1 MWLVQ
6 ELCITPFRG
15 GGEPTAGHISRRKRF
30 EDLSFLSFRI
40 QASVLPFDLL
50 RMLLSRQ
57 TSQGN
62 NRKVKGRFDQEGKA
76 KILYYDC
83 LPPYLTGDP
92 DIKKQLGL
100 YYRFWG
106 VFVGDGKFVKVLYHP
121 ILTVGVLLLRVLVGL
136 SFITRK

>member
-83 LPPYLTGDP
+83 LTPYLINKRRAAQWEISTKRNFQ
-92 DIKKQLGL
+92 IL
-100 YYRFWG
+100 YENE
-106 VFVGDGKFVKVLYHP
+106 DG
-121 ILTVGVLLLRVLVGL
+121 ILFKLDH
-136 SFITRK
+136 SMQK